1 VRRHA
6 LVPTALLIA
15 AALTAPG
22 PVSARHKEKKVK
34 PGKMEEAP
42 AEGSKPSLHTPDEIY
57 KIMEK
62 SSLTYEIDI
71 KESLPPPAAESPRV
85 LSSELLLTQQG
96 DDLQLVAMTPSA
108 GAREALDAAE
118 QAFEK
123 KEYASAIE
131 GYRKVLE
138 IDPSFVHALTLLG
151 DVYYSRAEYDQ
162 AAESFQKAIDRN
174 FADYDAHWFLADT
187 EWKLGNKA
195 QAIEEI
201 TIAHLLNVNHE
212 KLKQALLR
220 LRDEI
225 GRPWKDWDYSPRFTL
240 SRDGGKIKVVAQE
253 GWIGYAL
260 VKAVW
265 AYEPG
270 YAESA
275 AGPDYG
281 KNAMTDQEEKEALL
295 AVLNDPK
302 SPQQLS
308 RIVDDGYVNEFL
320 YYEVLAR
327 GHPAAIVLL
336 PRELFMRVVHYVDT
350 YH

>member
-1 VRRHA
+1 MHRFLVAA
-6 LVPTALLIA
+6 LVIA
-15 AALTAPG
+15 AALIAPG
-22 PVSARHKEKKVK
+22 TVFARHKDRKEKPAK
-34 PGKMEEAP
+34 PEETP
-42 AEGSKPSLHTPDEIY
+42 AVGSNPSLHTPAEIY
-57 KIMEK
+57 TIMKK
-62 SSLTYEIDI
+62 SSLTYQIDI
-71 KESLPPPAAESPRV
+71 KDSLPAPEAESPRV
-85 LSSELLLTQQG
+85 LSSQLLLTQKG
-96 DDLQLVAMTPSA
+96 DDQQLIAMTPSSA
-108 GAREALDAAE
+108 AHEVLDAAD
-118 QAFEK
+118 QAYEK

-131 GYRKVLE
+131 GYKKALE
-138 IDPSFVHALTLLG
+138 IDPDFVHTLTLLG
-151 DVYYSRAEYDQ
+151 DVYYARAEYDQ
-162 AAESFQKAIDRN
+162 AEESFQKAIDRN

-201 TIAHLLNVNHE
+201 TIAHLLNVNHD
-212 KLKQALLR
+212 KVKKSLLR

-225 GRPWKDWDYSPRFTL
+225 GRPWKEWDYVPRFAL
-240 SRDGGKIKVVAQE
+240 SRDGGTIKVEAQE

-265 AYEPG
+265 AFEPG
-270 YAESA
+270 YAESV
-275 AGPDYG
+275 AGPDYK

-302 SPQQLS
+302 SPQQLM

-327 GHPAAIVLL
+327 SHPAAIVML
-336 PRELFMRVVHYVDT
+336 PRDLFMRVVHYVDT